1 MGRGTPADIQRIRHV
16 LTGVSFPAAKWQL
29 IIHAEEYGADAPTRA
44 DLWGLPAGTYDGL
57 AAVVAAMGYTAPPPR
72 PGYRTA
78 PPAQAAAQDVPGH

>member
-1 MGRGTPADIQRIRHV
+1 MGEGTPADIQRIRHV

-44 DLWGLPAGTYDGL
+44 DLWGLPAGTYDGV
-57 AAVVAAMGYTAPPPR
+57 AAVVAALGFTLPPR